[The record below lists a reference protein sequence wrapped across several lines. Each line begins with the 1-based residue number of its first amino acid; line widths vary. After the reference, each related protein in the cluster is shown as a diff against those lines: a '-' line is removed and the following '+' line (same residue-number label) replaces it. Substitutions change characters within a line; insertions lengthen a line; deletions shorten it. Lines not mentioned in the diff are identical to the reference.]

1 MKKIKV
7 CAATPNIKVADP
19 KANAKEIIRI
29 SKNAGKKG
37 AKLVV
42 FPELSL
48 TGCTCGDLFLQ
59 DSLLMSSMDNLNVI
73 AEKTKDVKAAI
84 VFGMPALI
92 DDNLYNIA
100 VVLFKGKVFGII
112 PKNKLKWN
120 AYGDEVRWFC
130 TGFEGIAKKIA
141 HFPEGLKN
149 RSGRIIEKYDD
160 LMDVDIDCNL
170 KIDLKRQLGFTLGVG
185 IGNNGSGRYFGC
197 AYEGEEVDIVAHLGA
212 RRKVVDEYTEDFVKN
227 VAYDSNAPVVY
238 AESGDGESTTDFVF
252 AGESEIASEYETLKK
267 STSFKNQVIYADIDI
282 DEKKEVM
289 VRNCY
294 GTTIPKS
301 EESPEKH
308 EREQIFFLDES
319 DYFAN
324 RPRLPYQMT
333 TNPFIPE
340 EEPEQKQM
348 YKTILKIQAKA
359 LVKRMKTIGTDK
371 LVLGI
376 SGGLDSTLALIA
388 CVNACDELKLNHKN
402 IIAITMPGFGTT
414 SRTHDNASKM
424 MRFFGVTKKEIS
436 ISDSVR
442 QHFSD
447 IKHGIRNKNSTYE
460 NAQARMRTMILMDVA
475 NDEGALMVGTGDF
488 SELALGWATYN
499 GDHMSMYSVNGN
511 VPKTVIRE
519 VVSYVADTMKNER
532 LGNILRDIVDTPVSP
547 ELLPG
552 KNDKIAQKTE
562 DLVGPYELHDYF
574 LYMLMYH
581 GYDAKTIYETA
592 CFDFKGKYDK
602 KTIKKWLQVF
612 IKRFFSQQFKRNC
625 MPDGPAVFSFGLSPR
640 GGFIMPSDASAQA
653 WLDSIK

>member
-1 MKKIKV
+1 MKKIKA
-7 CAATPNIKVADP
+7 CAVTPNIKVADP

-37 AKLVV
+37 AKLIV

-59 DSLLMSSMDNLNVI
+59 DTLLKSAMDNLKVI
-73 AEKTKDVKAAI
+73 AEKTKDVNAAI
-84 VFGMPALI
+84 VFGMPAI
-92 DDNLYNIA
+92 INDNLYNIA
-100 VVLFKGKVFGII
+100 IVLFKGKLCGII
-112 PKNKLKWN
+112 PKDKLNYN

-130 TGFEGIAKKIA
+130 SGFRGKARTIE
-141 HFPEGLKN
+141 HFPETLKN
-149 RSGRIIEKYDD
+149 KSGRTIEKHIDA
-160 LMDVDIDCNL
+160 LDVEVGCNL

-185 IGNNGSGRYFGC
+185 IGNDGNGQCFGR
-197 AYEGEEVDIVAHLGA
+197 AYKNGEVDVVAILGA
-212 RRKVVDEYTEDFVKN
+212 RRKVVDEDTEDFVKN
-227 VAYDSNAPVVY
+227 IAYKTNAPAVY
-238 AESGDGESTTDFVF
+238 AEAGDGESTTDFVF
-252 AGESEIASEYETLKK
+252 AGESEIANGYETLKK
-267 STSFKNQVIYADIDI
+267 STSFKNQVIYADINT
-282 DEKKEVM
+282 DEKKDAVAMDSYKE
-289 VRNCY
+289 
-294 GTTIPKS
+294 T
-301 EESPEKH
+301 
-308 EREQIFFLDES
+308 
-319 DYFAN
+319 
-324 RPRLPYQMT
+324 RPYLPYEMT

-340 EEPEQKQM
+340 EESEQKKM
-348 YKTILKIQAKA
+348 CETILKIQSKA
-359 LVKRMKTIGTDK
+359 LAGRMKAIGADK
-371 LVLGI
+371 LVVGI

-414 SRTHDNASKM
+414 SRTHNNASKM
-424 MRFFGVTKKEIS
+424 MRFYGVTKREID
-436 ISDSVR
+436 ITESVK
-442 QHFSD
+442 QHFKD
-447 IKHGIRNKNSTYE
+447 IKHGVRNKNSTYE

-511 VPKTVIRE
+511 IPKTVIRE

-552 KNDKIAQKTE
+552 KKDQIAQKTE

-574 LYMLMYH
+574 LYTLLYY

-592 CFDFKGKYDK
+592 IFDFMDKYDR
-602 KTIKKWLQVF
+602 KTIKKWLEVF

-625 MPDGPAVFSFGLSPR
+625 MPDGPQVFSFGLSPR
-640 GGFIMPSDASAQA
+640 GGFVMPSDASSKA
-653 WLDSIK
+653 WVENIK